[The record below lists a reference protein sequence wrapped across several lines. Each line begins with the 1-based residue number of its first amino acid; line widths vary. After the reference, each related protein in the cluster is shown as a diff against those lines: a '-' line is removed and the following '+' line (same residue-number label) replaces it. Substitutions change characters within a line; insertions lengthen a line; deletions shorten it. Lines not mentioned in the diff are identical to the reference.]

1 MIAFRKIIERLSA
14 MGSLC
19 GMFGIGTSEL
29 LIILLIALLVLG
41 PKEIPKI
48 ARSLGRGMRELQR
61 AKDELR
67 QTINTEMEE
76 TEESVRPSKPSESKT
91 EEQAASTE
99 NEPSGTNSETNKETV
114 S

>member
-1 MIAFRKIIERLSA
+1 
-14 MGSLC
+14 
-19 GMFGIGTSEL
+19 MFGIGTSEI

-48 ARSLGRGMRELQR
+48 ARTLGRGMRELQR

-67 QTINTEMEE
+67 QTIE
-76 TEESVRPSKPSESKT
+76 TEIEDEEEANVKPQKNQL
-91 EEQAASTE
+91 EEKEERIVE
-99 NEPSGTNSETNKETV
+99 NNKLLKSDRETKKETP